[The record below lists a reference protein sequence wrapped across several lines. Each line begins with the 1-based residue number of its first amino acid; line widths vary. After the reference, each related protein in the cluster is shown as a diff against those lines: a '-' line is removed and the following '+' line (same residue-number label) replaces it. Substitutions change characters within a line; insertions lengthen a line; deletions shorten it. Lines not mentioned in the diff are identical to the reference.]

1 MLPYYIHNYILG
13 AADLICSRIVPTGD
27 WYRNKIA
34 QVPYQRYI
42 LTELLFGD
50 SRDAVFLGPLI
61 RYLALSRHRRCQSP
75 VGI

>member
-1 MLPYYIHNYILG
+1 MYLF
-13 AADLICSRIVPTGD
+13 VPTGD